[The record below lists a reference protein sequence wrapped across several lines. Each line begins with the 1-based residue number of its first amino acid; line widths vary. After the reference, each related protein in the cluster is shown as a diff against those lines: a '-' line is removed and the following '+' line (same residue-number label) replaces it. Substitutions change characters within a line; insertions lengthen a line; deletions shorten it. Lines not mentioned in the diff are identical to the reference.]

1 MNAGSPSSP
10 LNTRNFT
17 EFSRDD
23 YTVRLQWDAPLSDG
37 GAPVSS
43 YTITRTDISST
54 SEHTSDLSYTLDI
67 PVEYN
72 TLVTVSIAANN
83 CAGEGPSA
91 SVEIYAG
98 VYDKTA

>member
-1 MNAGSPSSP
+1 M
-10 LNTRNFT
+10 
-17 EFSRDD
+17 
-23 YTVRLQWDAPLSDG
+23 RLQWDAPLSDG

-54 SEHTSDLSYTLDI
+54 SEHTSDLSYTLDM

-72 TLVTVSIAANN
+72 ALATVRIAANN
-83 CAGEGPSA
+83 CAGEGHSV

-98 VYDKTA
+98 V